1 MEQKSRRVV
10 QYLLCLRYIKLWS
23 RNTFSKGR
31 EGGGGSLKYY
41 RESFVMPGL
50 KGISNWTNNVDHVNY
65 NTNLL

>member
-10 QYLLCLRYIKLWS
+10 RYLLCLRYIKLWTS
-23 RNTFSKGR
+23 VKEGR
-31 EGGGGSLKYY
+31 EGGGSLKYY

-65 NTNLL
+65 NTNLLRT